1 MFRAELL
8 QNENLS
14 ESAFD
19 WLKVLRVHM
28 DVGSILR
35 AKVKPTMSPVDERV
49 EGATLSPV
57 NPALKGKGSQ
67 ANLGWYTI
75 YSFM

>member
-1 MFRAELL
+1 MFLAELL
-8 QNENLS
+8 LNENLS

-35 AKVKPTMSPVDERV
+35 AKEKATMSPVDESV
-49 EGATLSPV
+49 EGTTASPV
-57 NPALKGKGSQ
+57 NPALKAKGSQ